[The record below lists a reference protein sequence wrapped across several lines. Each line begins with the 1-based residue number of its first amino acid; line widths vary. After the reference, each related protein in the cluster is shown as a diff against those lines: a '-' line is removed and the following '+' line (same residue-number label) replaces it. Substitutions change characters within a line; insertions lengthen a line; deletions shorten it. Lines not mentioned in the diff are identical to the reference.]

1 MSSDPG
7 FVEHVVEQIGLGG
20 ELVHKR
26 LFGEWGLWLEG
37 KIVALVCEDQLLL
50 KPTPAGRAL
59 LGGDPP
65 GVEPYPEA
73 KPWFLVEDLDDGE
86 ALRKLLRTTFD
97 ALPTP
102 KRKRK

>member
-7 FVEHVVEQIGLGG
+7 FVEYVVEQIGLGG

-26 LFGEWGLWLEG
+26 LFGEWGLWLDG
-37 KIVALVCEDQLLL
+37 KIVALVCDDQLLL

-73 KPWFLVEDLDDGE
+73 RPWFLVEDLDDGE
-86 ALRKLLRTTFD
+86 ALRKLLRATFD
-97 ALPTP
+97 ALPAP
-102 KRKRK
+102 RRKRK